1 MEHGK
6 MTTLTIY
13 ADNDGQRP
21 LQTWT
26 RFEDIRDA
34 LTDVGVDFER
44 WQADQPLDEKAGQEQ
59 VIAAYRE
66 SIDKLNQ
73 KYGFQSIDV
82 VSMYPD
88 HPQREAARGKFL
100 AEHTHAD
107 FEIRFFVDGEGMF
120 YIHSHGKVYA
130 TLCTKGD
137 LINLPANLTH
147 WFDMGPRPSFKAIR
161 LFTTLDGWVGNFT
174 GSDIAE
180 RFPRFEVAA

>member
-1 MEHGK
+1 MEPEV

-13 ADNDGQRP
+13 ADNDGKKA
-21 LQTWT
+21 LKTLT
-26 RFEDIRDA
+26 AFEEIRDA
-34 LTDVGVDFER
+34 LAGIGVEFER
-44 WQADQPLDEKAGQEQ
+44 WEANQPLSEKAEQEE

-66 SIDKLNQ
+66 PIDRLNK

-88 HPQREAARGKFL
+88 HPGREAARGKFL

-107 FEIRFFVDGEGMF
+107 FEIRFFVDGAGMF
-120 YIHSHGKVYA
+120 YIHSAGKVYA

-147 WFDMGPRPSFKAIR
+147 WFDMGPQPNFKAIR
-161 LFTTLDGWVGNFT
+161 LFTTPDGWVGNFT
-174 GSDIAE
+174 GNDIADH
-180 RFPRFEVAA
+180 FPRFEKAA